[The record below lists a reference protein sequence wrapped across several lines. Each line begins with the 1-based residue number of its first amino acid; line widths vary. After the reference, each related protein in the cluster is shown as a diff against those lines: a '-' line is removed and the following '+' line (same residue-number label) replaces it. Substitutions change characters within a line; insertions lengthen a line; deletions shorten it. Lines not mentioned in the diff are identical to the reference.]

1 MLEVVS
7 TLNYLSVKVPTILD
21 LRELHLTTIVDFHIR
36 VISEH
41 YVCLLYTSDAA
52 DDWLVV

>member
-41 YVCLLYTSDAA
+41 YVTEK
-52 DDWLVV
+52 VPTPNTQE